1 MPNKQINIIFFGNT
15 NFSNPT
21 LLACNK
27 NFNLKAVVTNK
38 SKKMGRG
45 QKILD
50 TPVMTLAK
58 EKSFKVIEGE
68 DLNDKSFINELKNLN
83 LKFGIE
89 EGDISFSDSTINWK
103 DDLKLTLVESLL
115 DFENGQIYLSGK
127 INLKFYDL
135 QNFYKTFQIKR
146 DIRKDVNNIELDF
159 VYNFDQKKISFD
171 NVKLDDK
178 SNTKLENYINR
189 FNLNDRKILNKVTFK
204 NFVNNFF
211 EAYAG

>member
-1 MPNKQINIIFFGNT
+1 MNFKSSENKNSYNGQIFFKPFYFN
-15 NFSNPT
+15 SNIFYEGISVKNLFDNKSIIVDLIKT
-21 LLACNK
+21 EILNNK
-27 NFNLKAVVTNK
+27 NLNIDVLLKVKDITN
-38 SKKMGRG
+38 
-45 QKILD
+45 
-50 TPVMTLAK
+50 
-58 EKSFKVIEGE
+58 
-68 DLNDKSFINELKNLN
+68 INELKNLN

-127 INLKFYDL
+127 INLKFYDI

-146 DIRKDVNNIELDF
+146 DIRKDVKNIELDF